1 VLIMAALA
9 GVGVSA
15 AHAIPLAI
23 LPDTIEWD
31 ELRSSNRQEASYYS
45 VITLI
50 QKLVSAG
57 TIALTGT
64 VLAATGYIE
73 RATPDAIIVQ
83 PPSAITAVRV
93 LSGPLPAVFF
103 VVGIVFVALY
113 PISREKHARILRA
126 LEKKRELR
134 KRFAGQGEA

>member
-1 VLIMAALA
+1 
-9 GVGVSA
+9 
-15 AHAIPLAI
+15 
-23 LPDTIEWD
+23 
-31 ELRSSNRQEASYYS
+31 
-45 VITLI
+45 LI

-73 RATPDAIIVQ
+73 RSTPDAIIVQ
-83 PPSAITAVRV
+83 PPSAITAIRF
-93 LSGPLPAVFF
+93 LTGPLPAVFF
-103 VVGIVFVALY
+103 VAGIVFVAFY
-113 PISREKHARILRA
+113 PISRETHARILRA